1 MSTEER
7 DELAA
12 LYAVGVLEEKE
23 LAAFEQALK
32 TDSTLGDLVAKYEA
46 AATEMALSLPTQA
59 APGSLRD
66 KVLQAVEERS
76 PSQSVEA
83 ARFSLA
89 WVPWALA
96 AALAVFCGLSV
107 VKSSN
112 LTTERALLAKE
123 AQGLREEIIQL
134 NGERDQLQGRVN
146 ALLQEKTDLDV
157 RVASLEKRDPLREIQ
172 NVSLDPQ
179 AEAPDP
185 HALTA
190 LWDASRRM
198 GVLDLVGL
206 PAPPSDKDY
215 QLWVIPVGS
224 STPLD
229 GGILTAAVGARAVF
243 EAPQGVR
250 EVAALAISLEPKGG
264 SLAARGPI
272 IYVGKM

>member
-1 MSTEER
+1 MSTEEY

-12 LYAVGVLEEKE
+12 MYALGILEGTD
-23 LAAFEQALK
+23 LTAFEEALK
-32 TDSTLGDLVAKYEA
+32 PDSTLGELVAKYEA

-59 APGSLRD
+59 ASDSLRN

-76 PSQSVEA
+76 PSQPVEA
-83 ARFSLA
+83 AGFSLA
-89 WVPWALA
+89 WMPWALA

-107 VKSSN
+107 VKSSH
-112 LTTERALLAKE
+112 LTKERALLAQE
-123 AQGLREEIIQL
+123 TQGLKEKIFRL
-134 NGERDQLQGRVN
+134 NGEREQLQGRVN
-146 ALLQEKTDLDV
+146 ALLQEKADLDI

-172 NVSLDPQ
+172 NVSLTPQ
-179 AEAPDP
+179 AEAPDQ

-190 LWDASRRM
+190 LWDPSRRK
-198 GVLDLVGL
+198 GVLDLAGL

-224 STPLD
+224 STPVD
-229 GGILTAAVGARAVF
+229 GGLLTAAVGGRAVF
-243 EAPQGVR
+243 EAPQGVT

-264 SLAARGPI
+264 SIAARGPI

>member
-1 MSTEER
+1 MSPEER

-12 LYAVGVLEEKE
+12 LYAVGALDEKE
-23 LAAFEQALK
+23 LVAFEQALK
-32 TDSTLGDLVAKYEA
+32 TDPTLGDLVAKYEA
-46 AATEMALSLPTQA
+46 AATGMALSLPAQA

-76 PSQSVEA
+76 PSRPVEA
-83 ARFSLA
+83 TKFSLA

-112 LTTERALLAKE
+112 LTAERTLLAKE
-123 AQGLREEIIQL
+123 TAGLREKISQL
-134 NGERDQLQGRVN
+134 HGERDQLQGRVN
-146 ALLQEKTDLDV
+146 ALLQEKADLDV
-157 RVASLEKRDPLREIQ
+157 RVASLEKREPLREIQ
-172 NVSLDPQ
+172 NVSLAPQ

-185 HALTA
+185 QSLTA

-198 GVLDLVGL
+198 GVLDLAGL

-224 STPLD
+224 STPVD
-229 GGILTAAVGARAVF
+229 GGILTAAVGARAIF
-243 EAPQGVR
+243 EAPQGVT

-264 SLAARGPI
+264 SVAARGPI